1 MILFPAIDLKD
12 GKAVRLLRGDLDQ
25 ATIFNDEPVE
35 QALKFERQGFTWL
48 HVVDLNGAVQ
58 GRSVN
63 GGTVEAIAWSAELK
77 IQLGG
82 GIRTLDDISYWLDRG
97 VERVVLG
104 TIAVR
109 DPDLVAQACTQFP
122 DRIAVG
128 IDARG
133 GFVATDG
140 WTVTTE
146 TRALDHAKRMEQAGA
161 AAIIFTD
168 IDRDGALGGVNVAA
182 TVELARALSIPVIA
196 SGGVGSIQDLMAV
209 RAAEEDGVAGVI
221 CGRALYDG
229 SVDAVEAVALFAA

>member
-25 ATIFNDEPVE
+25 ATIFNEDPVE

-48 HVVDLNGAVQ
+48 HVVDLNGAVA

-63 GGTVEAIAWSAELK
+63 GSTVEAIAWSAELK

-82 GIRTLDDISYWLDRG
+82 GIRAVEDVAYWLDRG

-104 TIAVR
+104 TVAIKN
-109 DPDLVAQACTQFP
+109 PDIVVQACRDFP
-122 DRIAVG
+122 DRVAVG

-140 WTVTTE
+140 WTVTTDIP
-146 TRALDHAKRMEQAGA
+146 ALDLAKRMQDAGA

-168 IDRDGALGGVNVAA
+168 IERDGALTGPNLDA

-196 SGGVGSIQDLMAV
+196 SGGVGSVQDLLAV
-209 RAAEEDGVAGVI
+209 RAAEKDGVAGVI

-229 SVDAVEAVALFAA
+229 SVDPVEALALFAA